1 MMIKQG
7 FISPDSINPVT
18 EYFSIG
24 RLAASAG
31 PGMVWKIYDA
41 TRTSDKKVRCLRLA
55 CSVALL
61 SSFSCLSSLYLTQK
75 IIVLYRIGLIM

>member
-7 FISPDSINPVT
+7 LISPDSINPVT

-31 PGMVWKIYDA
+31 PGTVWKIYDA
-41 TRTSDKKVRCLRLA
+41 TRTSDKKVLTISY
-55 CSVALL
+55 SVDILIQ
-61 SSFSCLSSLYLTQK
+61 FS
-75 IIVLYRIGLIM
+75 